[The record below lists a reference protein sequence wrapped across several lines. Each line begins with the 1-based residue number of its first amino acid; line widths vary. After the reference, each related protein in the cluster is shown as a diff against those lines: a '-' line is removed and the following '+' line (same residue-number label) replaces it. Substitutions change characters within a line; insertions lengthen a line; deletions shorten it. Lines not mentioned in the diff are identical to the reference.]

1 MVNNMQ
7 LQSILVILTSQ
18 GLYKN
23 VEISECRHK
32 RRQRNAYKFLV
43 CLMYELCMFKVCP
56 WKMYVVVRT
65 SVCVCKR
72 DKFLRDRVFDNNEVY
87 NHLLKV

>member
-1 MVNNMQ
+1 MI
-7 LQSILVILTSQ
+7 QSTLVISTSP
-18 GLYKN
+18 GPYKN

-32 RRQRNAYKFLV
+32 RRQRNAYEFILCLMCKLCMINV
-43 CLMYELCMFKVCP
+43 CL

-72 DKFLRDRVFDNNEVY
+72 DKFITDSVFDNNEVY
-87 NHLLKV
+87 NHLFKI